1 LRSPDEAG
9 AWLHGSHAEALAL
22 LRPYTNESMGVGEVP
37 MGIKIPGNQK
47 IRLPGTLV
55 RGGDS

>member
-1 LRSPDEAG
+1 
-9 AWLHGSHAEALAL
+9 
-22 LRPYTNESMGVGEVP
+22 MGVEAVP